1 MYETIEEVV
10 ATFRPSLPTSPL
22 VQESSI
28 PSEPIYEN
36 NRLPQP
42 NGSLPTEAVIPSNG
56 SLPTEAVIPSNGSL
70 PTEAVIP
77 SNGSLPTEAVIP
89 VSEDSYTFM
98 SSAGTG
104 MANIRPKVLIEEEPP
119 RSEIVRY
126 VRS

>member
-22 VQESSI
+22 AQESSI

-36 NRLPQP
+36 NRPPQP
-42 NGSLPTEAVIPSNG
+42 NG

-104 MANIRPKVLIEEEPP
+104 MANIRPKVLIEEISP

-126 VRS
+126 VPS